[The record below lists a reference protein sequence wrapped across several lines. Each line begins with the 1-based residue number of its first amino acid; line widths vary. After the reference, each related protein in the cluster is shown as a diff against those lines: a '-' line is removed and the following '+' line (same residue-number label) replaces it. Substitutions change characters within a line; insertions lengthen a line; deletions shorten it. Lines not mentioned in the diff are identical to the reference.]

1 MKSTKNIMKL
11 LILGPLLLMCS
22 LAAAETQI
30 LFMGDSI
37 TAGLGVEK
45 TQAYP
50 HLVGEALRLRGY
62 DNIKIINAG
71 ISGSTSASALSRL
84 QWHTRIKPDILVL
97 ALGANDGLRGLSIQE
112 MKTNLDTAI
121 QYALNQGIKV
131 ILAGM
136 EIPPNYGPEYSKA
149 FRDVFDDLAQKHKIS
164 FMPFLLKGVGGVAKL
179 NQPDGI
185 HPNPD
190 GHKVIAANILTYIL
204 ESL

>member
-1 MKSTKNIMKL
+1 
-11 LILGPLLLMCS
+11 
-22 LAAAETQI
+22 
-30 LFMGDSI
+30 
-37 TAGLGVEK
+37 
-45 TQAYP
+45 
-50 HLVGEALRLRGY
+50 
-62 DNIKIINAG
+62 
-71 ISGSTSASALSRL
+71 
-84 QWHTRIKPDILVL
+84 
-97 ALGANDGLRGLSIQE
+97 
-112 MKTNLDTAI
+112 
-121 QYALNQGIKV
+121 
-131 ILAGM
+131 M